1 MIPFPNISPEIFS
14 FSVGGFELALRWYA
28 VSYILGFIFAVF
40 IMRFFIKR
48 DHLWKFRTAPFDLDQ
63 VDSLITYLILGVI
76 VGGRAGY
83 VLFYN
88 LQFYLEK
95 PVDIL
100 RVWDGGMSFHG
111 GFLGVVIAVYFF
123 CKFNG
128 IPILSGAD
136 LIAIATPPGLF
147 LGRVA
152 NFINAELWGR
162 PTDFIFGVVFPGPRA
177 QNCPDIIGV
186 CARHP
191 SQLYEA
197 ALEGIVLLGIL
208 IFLALRGFF
217 KKPGLITGVFLFGY
231 GTSRY
236 FVEFFREADAQFITL
251 DNPNGYVFVLG
262 ELGVS
267 MGQLLSM
274 PMIFVGLTTLSV
286 ALLKKGNVNV

>member
-1 MIPFPNISPEIFS
+1 
-14 FSVGGFELALRWYA
+14 
-28 VSYILGFIFAVF
+28 
-40 IMRFFIKR
+40 MRNCGEGQLTCI
-48 DHLWKFRTAPFDLDQ
+48 W
-63 VDSLITYLILGVI
+63 DS
-76 VGGRAGY
+76 
-83 VLFYN
+83 
-88 LQFYLEK
+88 
-95 PVDIL
+95 
-100 RVWDGGMSFHG
+100 
-111 GFLGVVIAVYFF
+111 
-123 CKFNG
+123 
-128 IPILSGAD
+128 
-136 LIAIATPPGLF
+136 
-147 LGRVA
+147 
-152 NFINAELWGR
+152 
-162 PTDFIFGVVFPGPRA
+162 FPGPRA
-177 QNCPDIIGV
+177 QDCPDIIGV